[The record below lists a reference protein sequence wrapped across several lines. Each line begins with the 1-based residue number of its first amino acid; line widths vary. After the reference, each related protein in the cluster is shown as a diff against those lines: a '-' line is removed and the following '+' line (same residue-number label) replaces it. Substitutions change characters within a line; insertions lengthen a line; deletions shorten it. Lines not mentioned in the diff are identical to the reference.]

1 MAAFL
6 DGCRFNPAAGG
17 TADWAYLSAVNGYQ
31 SPAAANVASGRLY
44 KYRAESADLSQ
55 WELGE
60 GTYNG
65 STGVLAR
72 TTVLYNSSG
81 DRSRIN
87 FSTVPQV
94 AIVALK
100 EDLISVEEA
109 NGFSAAQQAQAR
121 SNIGVTAIGAAAIG
135 HVPGETGNGVPAQGE
150 IGEEGRAGGSGSFTA
165 SAVAQNVLSLS
176 VPAGD
181 VEVYGY
187 CDFSGAG
194 ATTSSDW
201 NTLVTTVSTPTVANN
216 GGFPLG
222 VCHNRAPPGQDFA
235 LRQTIGPVGVRNA
248 SAMMYYM
255 HAQATFGGG
264 VLNFA
269 GYLKYRRAR

>member
-44 KYRAESADLSQ
+44 KYRAESADLGQ
-55 WELGE
+55 WEMGE
-60 GTYNG
+60 GAYNT

-81 DRSRIN
+81 DRSKIN

-100 EDLISVEEA
+100 EDLVSVEEA
-109 NGFSAAQQAQAR
+109 NSFSAAQQAQAR

-135 HVPGETGNGVPAQGE
+135 HIPGENGNGLPVPGE
-150 IGEEGRAGGSGSFTA
+150 IGEEGHAGGSGGFTA

-201 NTLVTTVSTPTVANN
+201 NTLVTSLSTPTVTNN

-222 VCHNRAPPGQDFA
+222 VCHNRAPSGQDFA
-235 LRQTIGPVGVRNA
+235 LRQTIGPVTVRNA
-248 SAMMYYM
+248 AATTYYL